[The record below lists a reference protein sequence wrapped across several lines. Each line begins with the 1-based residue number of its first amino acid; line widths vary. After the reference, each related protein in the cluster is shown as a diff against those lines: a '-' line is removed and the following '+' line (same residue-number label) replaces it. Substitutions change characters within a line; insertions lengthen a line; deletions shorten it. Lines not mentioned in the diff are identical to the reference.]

1 MRNLTLLLV
10 LAAAQVLTGSRTLA
24 GDFGPTPLQ
33 VNLERDRSELIEPH
47 FRAYVTMDSNQFGFR
62 LPPGYRL
69 TGDPASGTLSLAN
82 GQGNGSVTF
91 TVAGPMQFD
100 SGLDPAALQN
110 SLSNQY
116 PNAAVVQQFTRNN
129 AAGSGSGFDLQ
140 WKVSGQLV
148 QCKRIVYITSPAG
161 VLEFTATGGRTNFPA
176 LQADL
181 DYILMSLQCTTNG
194 AKPKVSPIGDKS

>member
-1 MRNLTLLLV
+1 MRHFALLLI
-10 LAAAQVLTGSRTLA
+10 LATVQTLTGSRSLA
-24 GDFGPTPLQ
+24 SDYGTIGLQ
-33 VNLERDRSELIEPH
+33 VNLERDCSEFIEPH

-69 TGDPASGTLSLAN
+69 TGDPASGTLTLAN
-82 GQGNGSVTF
+82 RQGNGAVTF
-91 TVAGPMQFD
+91 SLASSLPTDG
-100 SGLDPAALQN
+100 GLDAAALGN

-116 PNAAVVQQFTRNN
+116 PNSELVQQFTRNN
-129 AAGSGSGFDLQ
+129 TTGGGPGFDLQ

-148 QCKRIVYITSPAG
+148 QCKRVVYIMSPAG
-161 VLEFTATGGRTNFPA
+161 VLEFTATAGRTNFPA

-194 AKPKVSPIGDKS
+194 VKPKVTPIGDKS